1 MNVKIIGEVLKEYYP
16 TIKFDLRERDTDSA
30 IITAIIDNNQI
41 SEQSICGLI
50 LLKND
55 YLYIDFSILN
65 NVIRDIETYEL
76 INRFNEV
83 TPIFKAVISQDENGN
98 DFINLRVEK
107 KYVNADKEALCTISY
122 AIEELQKASF
132 VEFLNSLKK

>member
-1 MNVKIIGEVLKEYYP
+1 MVSCSFFLK
-16 TIKFDLRERDTDSA
+16 D
-30 IITAIIDNNQI
+30 
-41 SEQSICGLI
+41 
-50 LLKND
+50 LKNFFSILFKYYNPSGVN